1 MIRAA
6 MVLAIVA
13 LLSAPA
19 HGSSSCLDKNEAA
32 RTWPDRMLA
41 IDDDGCWTYFRRG
54 LKPAS
59 VDGSVNDRAANAQ
72 PTVPPPDLR
81 DWSNTMGAMPDIN
94 PTVQAKAWIDRWPDM
109 IVVPPQ
115 PVFAEPSQPLMRKVL
130 LAIAIVALCIP
141 LVRGPI
147 RRHDRAQAQS
157 ARRAPQH
164 DLQDHQRQQADG
176 HQNASF

>member
-6 MVLAIVA
+6 MVLAIMA
-13 LLSAPA
+13 LLSAPV

-72 PTVPPPDLR
+72 STVPPPDLR
-81 DWSNTMGAMPDIN
+81 DWSNTMG
-94 PTVQAKAWIDRWPDM
+94 DR
-109 IVVPPQ
+109 
-115 PVFAEPSQPLMRKVL
+115 PL
-130 LAIAIVALCIP
+130 A
-141 LVRGPI
+141 
-147 RRHDRAQAQS
+147 RHDRGAAK
-157 ARRAPQH
+157 AGVR
-164 DLQDHQRQQADG
+164 
-176 HQNASF
+176 